1 MAVAVVVTME
11 VQELLEMVVV
21 LLVEILLQQPVMQ
34 VPILVVVQEEY
45 TASE

>member
-1 MAVAVVVTME
+1 VAVAVVVIVE

-21 LLVEILLQQPVMQ
+21 LLVEILLQRPVMEL
-34 VPILVVVQEEY
+34 PILVVVQEEY